1 MPTPFIA
8 GLWGIIA
15 ASSLIIG
22 AWIGV
27 STNSSRRIVAL
38 VMGFGAGALISA
50 LAFDLTEEAFEGGG
64 TLPTALGLAAGAA
77 TFFVGDM
84 LLQRSQ
90 ERTAPKASG
99 AAAGPKTA
107 GLAIVLGALLDGLP
121 ESFVLGSTLLGGEG
135 ISVSLLAA
143 ILLSNVP
150 EGVAGGR
157 DLLDEGRSRGWIM
170 RLWLGVVI
178 ASGLAA
184 GLGNAVLA
192 GAAPETVAITQAFAA
207 GAILTMLAD
216 TMMPEAFENG
226 GTGVGLATTLGFA
239 LAFFLGNAQ
248 G

>member
-1 MPTPFIA
+1 LPTPFVA
-8 GLWGIIA
+8 GLWGLIA
-15 ASSLIIG
+15 ASSLVIG

-27 STNSSRRIVAL
+27 SMKIPRRYVAL

-50 LAFDLTEEAFEGGG
+50 LAFDLTEEAFKGGG

-77 TFFVGDM
+77 TYFIGD
-84 LLQRSQ
+84 LLLERRQGRSGS
-90 ERTAPKASG
+90 AGG
-99 AAAGPKTA
+99 ARSSGPKTA

-121 ESFVLGSTLLGGEG
+121 ESFVLGSTLLGGQG
-135 ISVSLLAA
+135 ISLSLLAA
-143 ILLSNVP
+143 IFLSNVP
-150 EGVAGGR
+150 EGIAGGR
-157 DLLDEGRSRGWIM
+157 DLLDEGRARGWIM
-170 RLWLGVVI
+170 RLWIVVVI

-192 GAAPETVAITQAFAA
+192 GAAPETVAVTQAFAA

-226 GTGVGLATTLGFA
+226 GNGVGLATVLGFA
-239 LAFFLGNAQ
+239 LAFFLGNAP